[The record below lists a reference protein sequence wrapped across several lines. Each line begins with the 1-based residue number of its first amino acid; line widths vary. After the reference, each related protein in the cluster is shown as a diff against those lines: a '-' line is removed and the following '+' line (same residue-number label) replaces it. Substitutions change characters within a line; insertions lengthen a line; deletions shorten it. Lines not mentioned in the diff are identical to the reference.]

1 MAHSDDATKTLEKA
15 VPTKN
20 TDGNVVKWDITY
32 SYEKN
37 EYKSEYTHEAHQT
50 EDGEEVFALKAPTA
64 FTQAELIAL
73 CPTDHWANVYNS
85 QYESTHPEVAPAVET
100 SDDEFDISTLSAS

>member
-1 MAHSDDATKTLEKA
+1 MAHSDDATKKLEKA
-15 VPTKN
+15 IPTKN
-20 TDGNVVKWDITY
+20 ADGNVIKWVLIY

-37 EYKSEYTHEAHQT
+37 EFKSEYSHEAHQT

-73 CPTDHWANVYNS
+73 CPTDHWADVYNS
-85 QYESTHPEVAPAVET
+85 QYESTHAEVTPAVET
-100 SDDEFDISTLSAS
+100 TDDEFDVSTLSAS